1 MAELAELHAQ
11 LTRLQAIRISGVAG
25 TKFGDREVQYKTDSQ
40 IAQAIAELEQRIA
53 AAQGQGIRTIRFST
67 SKGV

>member
-1 MAELAELHAQ
+1 MSELAELHAQ
-11 LTRLQAIRISGVAG
+11 LARLQAIRISGVSG

-40 IAQAIAELEQRIA
+40 IAQAIADLEQRIA
-53 AAQGQGIRTIRFST
+53 GARGQGIRTIRFST